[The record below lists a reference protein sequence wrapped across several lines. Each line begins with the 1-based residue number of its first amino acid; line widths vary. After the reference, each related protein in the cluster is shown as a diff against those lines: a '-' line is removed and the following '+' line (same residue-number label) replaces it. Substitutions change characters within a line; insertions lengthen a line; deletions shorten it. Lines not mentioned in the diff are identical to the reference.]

1 MQQYDDLIGLA
12 RVCLMRASAAR
23 TPAVAGT
30 LREMADDYQARADRL
45 IRCERSAKGTVV
57 RPMHPMSR
65 AA

>member
-23 TPAVAGT
+23 TAAGAAT
-30 LREMADDYQARADRL
+30 LRGMAEEYRARAENL
-45 IRCERSAKGTVV
+45 MSCERSAKGTVV
-57 RPMHPMSR
+57 RPVHPMSR